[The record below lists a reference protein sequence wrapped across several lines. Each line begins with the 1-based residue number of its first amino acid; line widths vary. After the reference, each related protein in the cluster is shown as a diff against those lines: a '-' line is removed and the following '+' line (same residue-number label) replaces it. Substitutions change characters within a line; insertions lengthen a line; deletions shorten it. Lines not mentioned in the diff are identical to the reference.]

1 MAVQY
6 KANAKTKTGGAGSG
20 SLPKN
25 DKGQGPIRTN
35 LTGYKI
41 VDTVL
46 FQAIADP
53 VPGNH
58 SPFTGK
64 SRTSNPKSELEI
76 N

>member
-6 KANAKTKTGGAGSG
+6 KANAKTKMGGAGSG
-20 SLPKN
+20 SLN
-25 DKGQGPIRTN
+25 KGDNGPTKTIF
-35 LTGYKI
+35 TGYI
-41 VDTVL
+41 ILARLL
-46 FQAIADP
+46 FQAMADP

-64 SRTSNPKSELEI
+64 SRTSYPKRELET

>member
-6 KANAKTKTGGAGSG
+6 KANAKTKSGGAGSG

-25 DKGQGPIRTN
+25 DKGPIKTI
-35 LTGYKI
+35 LIGYKI
-41 VDTVL
+41 VDKVL
-46 FQAIADP
+46 FQAIGDP

-64 SRTSNPKSELEI
+64 SRTSGPKSELEI

>member
-6 KANAKTKTGGAGSG
+6 KANARTKTGGAGSG
-20 SLPKN
+20 SLNKD
-25 DKGQGPIRTN
+25 DKGPTKTI

-41 VDTVL
+41 VAKVL
-46 FQAIADP
+46 FQAIGDP

-64 SRTSNPKSELEI
+64 SRTSVPKL

>member
-1 MAVQY
+1 MTVQY
-6 KANAKTKTGGAGSG
+6 KANAKTKMGGAGSG

-25 DKGQGPIRTN
+25 DKGPIKAN
-35 LTGYKI
+35 LIGYK
-41 VDTVL
+41 TVAKVF
-46 FQAIADP
+46 FQAIGDP
-53 VPGNH
+53 IPGNH

>member
-6 KANAKTKTGGAGSG
+6 KANARTKIGGAGSG
-20 SLPKN
+20 SLNKG
-25 DKGQGPIRTN
+25 DKSPIKTN

-41 VDTVL
+41 VAKVL
-46 FQAIADP
+46 FHPVGDP

-64 SRTSNPKSELEI
+64 SRTSVPKSELEI

>member
-1 MAVQY
+1 MAAHQE
-6 KANAKTKTGGAGSG
+6 ANARTKTGGAGSG
-20 SLPKN
+20 PLN
-25 DKGQGPIRTN
+25 KGDRGPIKTI
-35 LTGYKI
+35 LIGYKI

-46 FQAIADP
+46 FQAIGDP

-64 SRTSNPKSELEI
+64 SRTSDPKSELEI

>member
-1 MAVQY
+1 MAVQS
-6 KANAKTKTGGAGSG
+6 KANAISRTGGAGSG

-25 DKGQGPIRTN
+25 DKGSIKTN
-35 LTGYKI
+35 LIGYMI

-46 FQAIADP
+46 FQPIGDP

-58 SPFTGK
+58 SPFPGN
-64 SRTSNPKSELEI
+64 SRTSGPKTELEI

>member
-6 KANAKTKTGGAGSG
+6 KANARIKTGGAGSG

-25 DKGQGPIRTN
+25 DKGPIKTN
-35 LTGYKI
+35 LIGYKI
-41 VDTVL
+41 VAKVL
-46 FQAIADP
+46 FQAIGDP

-64 SRTSNPKSELEI
+64 SRTSDPKSELEI

>member
-6 KANAKTKTGGAGSG
+6 IVKAISITGGAGSG
-20 SLPKN
+20 SFPKN
-25 DKGQGPIRTN
+25 DKGPIITY

-41 VDTVL
+41 AAKVL
-46 FQAIADP
+46 FQPIGDP

-58 SPFTGK
+58 SPFAGK
-64 SRTSNPKSELEI
+64 SPISGPKTELEI

>member
-6 KANAKTKTGGAGSG
+6 KANAKTKIGGAGSG
-20 SLPKN
+20 SLNKG
-25 DKGQGPIRTN
+25 DKGPIKTI
-35 LTGYKI
+35 LIGYKI
-41 VDTVL
+41 VATVL
-46 FQAIADP
+46 FQAIGDP

-64 SRTSNPKSELEI
+64 SRTSGAKSELEI

>member
-6 KANAKTKTGGAGSG
+6 KANAISRTGGAGSG

-25 DKGQGPIRTN
+25 DRGPIKTN

-41 VDTVL
+41 VAKVL
-46 FQAIADP
+46 FQAIGDP

-58 SPFTGK
+58 SPFAGK
-64 SRTSNPKSELEI
+64 SRTSGPKSELEI

>member
-6 KANAKTKTGGAGSG
+6 KANAKTKIGGAGSV
-20 SLPKN
+20 SLN
-25 DKGQGPIRTN
+25 KGDRGPIKTI
-35 LTGYKI
+35 LIGYKI
-41 VDTVL
+41 ADTVL
-46 FQAIADP
+46 FQAIGDP

-64 SRTSNPKSELEI
+64 SRTSDPKSELEI

>member
-6 KANAKTKTGGAGSG
+6 KANARAKIGGGGSG
-20 SLPKN
+20 NLNKD
-25 DKGQGPIRTN
+25 DKGPIKTTLSGN
-35 LTGYKI
+35 KI

-46 FQAIADP
+46 FQAIGDP

-64 SRTSNPKSELEI
+64 SRTSGPKSELEI

>member
-6 KANAKTKTGGAGSG
+6 KANAKTKIGGAGSG
-20 SLPKN
+20 PLNKG
-25 DKGQGPIRTN
+25 DKGPVKII
-35 LTGYKI
+35 LTGYKM
-41 VDTVL
+41 VDTLL
-46 FQAIADP
+46 FQAIGDP

-64 SRTSNPKSELEI
+64 SRTSGPKTELEM

>member
-6 KANAKTKTGGAGSG
+6 KANAKTKIGGAGSG
-20 SLPKN
+20 SLNKG
-25 DKGQGPIRTN
+25 DKGPTKII

-46 FQAIADP
+46 FQAIGDP

-64 SRTSNPKSELEI
+64 SRTSDPKSELEI

>member
-6 KANAKTKTGGAGSG
+6 KAKAITKTGGAGSG
-20 SLPKN
+20 SSPKN
-25 DKGQGPIRTN
+25 DKGLIIIN

-41 VDTVL
+41 VAKVL
-46 FQAIADP
+46 FQPIGDP

-58 SPFTGK
+58 SPFIGK
-64 SRTSNPKSELEI
+64 SRTSGPKSELEI

>member
-6 KANAKTKTGGAGSG
+6 KANAKTKIGGTGSG
-20 SLPKN
+20 SLSKG
-25 DKGQGPIRTN
+25 DKGPTKTT

-41 VDTVL
+41 EDKVL
-46 FQAIADP
+46 FQAIGDP
-53 VPGNH
+53 APGNH

-64 SRTSNPKSELEI
+64 SRISGPKSELEI

>member
-6 KANAKTKTGGAGSG
+6 KAKEKTKIGGAGSG
-20 SLPKN
+20 NLSKG
-25 DKGQGPIRTN
+25 DKGPIKTI
-35 LTGYKI
+35 LMGYKI

-46 FQAIADP
+46 FQAIGDP

-58 SPFTGK
+58 PPFIGK
-64 SRTSNPKSELEI
+64 SRTSGPKSELEI